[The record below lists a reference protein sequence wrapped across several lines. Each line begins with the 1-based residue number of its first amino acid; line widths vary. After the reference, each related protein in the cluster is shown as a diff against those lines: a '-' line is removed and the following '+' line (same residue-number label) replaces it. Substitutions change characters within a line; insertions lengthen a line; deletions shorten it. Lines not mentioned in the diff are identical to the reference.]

1 MVGKGGG
8 GSWVG
13 GWGGFDI
20 PKAFGGGPRTPAR
33 PPLPPARPA
42 AEEQAGG
49 ERRTFGSGRAPLD
62 EAAPPHLNKSQIRV
76 IHT

>member
-1 MVGKGGG
+1 MGH
-8 GSWVG
+8 

-20 PKAFGGGPRTPAR
+20 PKASGGVLEPRP
-33 PPLPPARPA
+33 PPARPA

-49 ERRTFGSGRAPLD
+49 ERRMFGSGRAPLD
-62 EAAPPHLNKSQIRV
+62 EAALPQLNKSQMRV